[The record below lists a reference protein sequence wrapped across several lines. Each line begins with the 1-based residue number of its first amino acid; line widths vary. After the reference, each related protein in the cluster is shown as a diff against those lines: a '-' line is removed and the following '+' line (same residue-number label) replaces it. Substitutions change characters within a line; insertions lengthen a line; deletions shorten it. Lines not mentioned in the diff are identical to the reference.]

1 MSSQLRRFFLKSSE
15 QANLI
20 FIVLCVNTS
29 LTLWVVVSL
38 CQVSVD
44 QNLVKLYLQHLGDY
58 SEKNFQSCDADAAYP
73 PGIYPVEDNSYSSFA
88 QRWTGT
94 ITQTDGVETV
104 ITVGDTETPST
115 VPMTPSSSNCVTQS
129 SLSMYVESESESDSP
144 KPTSNNSSSS
154 SNDDS
159 SAPKSAL
166 AGVILT
172 FSIAGLSALAILS

>member
-1 MSSQLRRFFLKSSE
+1 M
-15 QANLI
+15 
-20 FIVLCVNTS
+20 
-29 LTLWVVVSL
+29 
-38 CQVSVD
+38 
-44 QNLVKLYLQHLGDY
+44 VKFHLQSLGDY

-73 PGIYPVEDNSYSSFA
+73 PGVYPVEDGSYSSFA

-129 SLSMYVESESESDSP
+129 SLNMYVESESESSSP
-144 KPTSNNSSSS
+144 KPTSNNSS

-159 SAPKSAL
+159 SAPKSAV